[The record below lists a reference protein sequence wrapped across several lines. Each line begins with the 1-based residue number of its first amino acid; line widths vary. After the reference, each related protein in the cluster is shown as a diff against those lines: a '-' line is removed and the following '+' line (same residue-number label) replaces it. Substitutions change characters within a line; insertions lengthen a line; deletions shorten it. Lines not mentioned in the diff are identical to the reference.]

1 MRSNTGKC
9 NLDAARPWIIIAQ
22 LSLEMKQKR
31 ILIEFGLP
39 YFQQARDRIRGILDY
54 ARRNCPDWEFISDPF
69 DFFQTFQRGFYPVD
83 KADGVFFT
91 SYRPSATT
99 DKLAQKEMPA
109 VNMTLPDEPLPFPVV
124 CVDDLALGRAA
135 AEHLSLP
142 VVTETLFIGPESVRS
157 NLRLQGFTESLEKLG
172 RKPPHALLEKEAE
185 GKKTIF
191 LRMKHIKT
199 HLRQLRQQSPSRL
212 AVFAYSDSFGHA
224 VTKACSELGLA
235 VPNSVS
241 IIGCDNEELICSLSS
256 VPLSSIPLNSFKIGQ
271 IAAEKLHLL
280 MQGKRV
286 PPLTLVEPL
295 RPVERLSSS
304 HLQVDDP
311 VVAKALSII
320 QDKACTGLRVYEML
334 DYLPISRRSLETR
347 FRKALGRS
355 PHEEIDRVRIDL
367 AFGRLKAD
375 DGSNA
380 KIAIECGFSSATHFE
395 QAFKKHTGHQP
406 SHYRP

>member
-1 MRSNTGKC
+1 
-9 NLDAARPWIIIAQ
+9 
-22 LSLEMKQKR
+22 MKQKR

-69 DFFQTFQRGFYPVD
+69 DFFHTFQRGFYPVD
-83 KADGVFFT
+83 KADGVFFS
-91 SYRPSATT
+91 SYRSNATT
-99 DKLAQKEMPA
+99 DELAQKKIPA

-124 CVDDLALGRAA
+124 CVDDLALGRVAA
-135 AEHLSLP
+135 AHLSQP
-142 VVTETLFIGPESVRS
+142 IVGETLFIGPESARS
-157 NLRLQGFTESLEKLG
+157 NLRLEGFTKSLKGLG
-172 RKPPHALLEKEAE
+172 HKPPHALLEREAE
-185 GKKTIF
+185 GRKSIF
-191 LRMKHIKT
+191 LRMKHIKAC
-199 HLRQLRQQSPSRL
+199 LRQLRQVPPSRL
-212 AVFAYSDSFGHA
+212 SVFAYSDSFGHA
-224 VTKACSELGLA
+224 VIKACSELGMA
-235 VPNSVS
+235 VPHNVS
-241 IIGCDNEELICSLSS
+241 ILGCDNEELICSLSS
-256 VPLSSIPLNSFKIGQ
+256 VPLSSIPLNSFRIGQ
-271 IAAEKLHLL
+271 VAAEKLHFL

-286 PPLTLVEPL
+286 PKQTLVEPL

-320 QDKACTGLRVYEML
+320 QDKAGTGLRVYEML
-334 DYLPISRRSLETR
+334 EYLPISRRSLETR

-367 AFGRLKAD
+367 AFGRLRAD

-395 QAFKKHTGHQP
+395 QAFKKQTGYQP
-406 SHYRP
+406 SYYRP